1 MRWSVASEDGGDWQ
15 EKGKAMEGK
24 VLLVSV
30 RPRWVRE
37 IVVGRKTVELRR
49 RSPRLN
55 EPVRALVYETS
66 PAYRLRASC
75 VMGPVRSEHPDM
87 LWDRVGLRS
96 CVSKEEY
103 YSYFRGRKLAYGIEI
118 RDVVE
123 MSSRLTLDWLRRE
136 AGFVP
141 PQSWA
146 WASERLLEVIEPF
159 RC

>member
-66 PAYRLRASC
+66 PAYPLRASC

-87 LWDRVGLRS
+87 LWNESVYAPASVRRILFLFSGSNL
-96 CVSKEEY
+96 
-103 YSYFRGRKLAYGIEI
+103 GYGIQI